1 MNKNYIV
8 SEEQLQRIIENI
20 EPSKTAV
27 KNICD
32 SEKFC
37 KAQGKIT
44 FGQLRAIVDSATKKR
59 LFKHV
64 GEGGIKATIRILP
77 WFVPQLFLPGMI
89 AASVRAINKILA
101 PSLTET
107 ENYKT
112 FWGKAILK
120 SFKVA
125 EGEINLSDP
134 LSKIFFISDGLLTM
148 MDDKYKVKFAKH
160 IANLA
165 ANKPNDE
172 EVPDYFVENELR
184 KWVNDKFLLNPPI
197 PPKIS
202 DSDDDDSIDWEKDD
216 EEIKEDK
223 SAKKQFRKDLQTDPD
238 FIKFKKDSVDFGV
251 PNVSVKDDFI
261 KKRRYTRV
269 GKNDDLFEQEEET
282 KDETSITPDFFKNVY
297 NPDDKSIVGAYT
309 IYDETDKM
317 VELLNV
323 KETLTQKGIYMDGA
337 EPYNIK
343 IHKVKLPKSQIEILG
358 PVEGKEGFQYIKI
371 PYWLF
376 KKQSDDLSVKRYPKL
391 KRITFNQFQYK
402 DNEFLKSMSDPKI
415 IEHLVSS
422 NPDEGLT
429 KTWTHSVSRRYNP
442 EG

>member
-8 SEEQLQRIIENI
+8 SESQLQRIIEDV

-44 FGQLRAIVDSATKKR
+44 FGQLKALVESATKKR
-59 LFKHV
+59 IFKHV
-64 GEGGIKATIRILP
+64 GEGGVKATIRLLP
-77 WFVPQLFLPGMI
+77 WFVPQLFI
-89 AASVRAINKILA
+89 AGTIAGAVRAANKILS

-120 SFKVA
+120 SFKIA
-125 EGEINLSDP
+125 EGELNLSDP
-134 LSKIFFISDGLLTM
+134 LTKIFFISDGLMTLL
-148 MDDKYKVKFAKH
+148 DDKYKVKFAKH
-160 IANLA
+160 IADIA
-165 ANKPNDE
+165 DSKSDSE
-172 EVPDYFVENELR
+172 EVPEYFVENELR
-184 KWVNDKFLLNPPI
+184 KWINDKFLLNPPL
-197 PPKIS
+197 PPKT
-202 DSDDDDSIDWEKDD
+202 DDSTEIDIEG
-216 EEIKEDK
+216 
-223 SAKKQFRKDLQTDPD
+223 L
-238 FIKFKKDSVDFGV
+238 
-251 PNVSVKDDFI
+251 N
-261 KKRRYTRV
+261 
-269 GKNDDLFEQEEET
+269 EQEEEPKEDT
-282 KDETSITPDFFKNVY
+282 PNLTPDFYKNVY
-297 NPDDKSIVGAYT
+297 NPEDKSIIGAYT

-323 KETLTQKGIYMDGA
+323 KETLTGKGFYMDGA
-337 EPYNIK
+337 DPYNIK

-376 KKQSDDLSVKRYPKL
+376 KKQSDDLTVKRYPRL
-391 KRITFNQFQYK
+391 KRITFNYFQYR

-422 NPDEGLT
+422 NPDDGTT

>member
-8 SEEQLQRIIENI
+8 SESQLQRIIEDV

-44 FGQLRAIVDSATKKR
+44 FGQLKAIVDSATKKR
-59 LFKHV
+59 IFKHV
-64 GEGGIKATIRILP
+64 GEGGVKATIRLLP
-77 WFVPQLFLPGMI
+77 WFVPQLFI
-89 AASVRAINKILA
+89 AGAIAGAVRAANKILS

-120 SFKVA
+120 SFKIA
-125 EGEINLSDP
+125 EGELNLSDP
-134 LSKIFFISDGLLTM
+134 LTKIFFISDGLMTLL
-148 MDDKYKVKFAKH
+148 DDKYKVKFAKH
-160 IANLA
+160 IADIA
-165 ANKPNDE
+165 DSKSDSE
-172 EVPDYFVENELR
+172 EVPEYFVENELR
-184 KWVNDKFLLNPPI
+184 QWINEKFLLNPPL
-197 PPKIS
+197 PPKT
-202 DSDDDDSIDWEKDD
+202 DDST
-216 EEIKEDK
+216 EINIEG
-223 SAKKQFRKDLQTDPD
+223 L
-238 FIKFKKDSVDFGV
+238 
-251 PNVSVKDDFI
+251 N
-261 KKRRYTRV
+261 
-269 GKNDDLFEQEEET
+269 EQEEEPKEDT
-282 KDETSITPDFFKNVY
+282 PNLTPDFYKNVY
-297 NPDDKSIVGAYT
+297 NPEDKSIIGAYT

-323 KETLTQKGIYMDGA
+323 KETLTGKGFYMDGA
-337 EPYNIK
+337 DPYNIK

-376 KKQSDDLSVKRYPKL
+376 KKQSDDLTVKRYPRL
-391 KRITFNQFQYK
+391 KRITFNYFQYR

-422 NPDEGLT
+422 NPDDGTT
-429 KTWTHSVSRRYNP
+429 KTWTHSVSRRYEP
-442 EG
+442 EGK